1 MEDILFETERRQS
14 RTEIAEYLETVADRL
29 RSGDEFTLRGGDES
43 VTLDVPERPE
53 FEVKV
58 EREGPADGP
67 WERSLELE
75 LEWDEG
81 EEGGAGGGDGELSI
95 E

>member
-1 MEDILFETERRQS
+1 MEDVLFETERRQ
-14 RTEIAEYLETVADRL
+14 RRAEIADYLETVADRL
-29 RSGDEFTLRGGDES
+29 RTGDEFTLRSSDES
-43 VTLDVPERPE
+43 VTLDVPDRPE

-75 LEWDEG
+75 LEWAEG
-81 EEGGAGGGDGELSI
+81 EEGGGSGGDGELSI